1 MKSYAGVF
9 GCDFCGCL
17 AARAERLTG
26 WEGWWIRDRGR
37 GRCFV
42 NGPRAVRSIFVV
54 SAAERGFNSRS
65 QQRTAMP
72 VHNQ

>member
-9 GCDFCGCL
+9 GCDFCWCPV
-17 AARAERLTG
+17 ARTDRLTG

-37 GRCFV
+37 RRCFV
-42 NGPRAVRSIFVV
+42 NGLPAARSIFVV
-54 SAAERGFNSRS
+54 SSAKRGFNSRG
-65 QQRTAMP
+65 QQLTAMP